1 MKPMISRAAPLSA
14 LSRMALAFL
23 ALAFLALAFLA
34 LATPAEAV
42 WENGYWASLLQVD
55 TITSHTRACSDGQ
68 GGTLVVAVDVTA
80 PEQKIR
86 LTRLDHN
93 GNEIWAD
100 GGIAVPRD
108 LVSEGQAGPAAVAP
122 DGSGGAYCAY
132 RENYG
137 GVPYLAVAHLDADGS
152 LIARTV
158 LANLGTFYE
167 GLDVALVP
175 SAGGEMIVAWNDY
188 FWPENTLWAA
198 RLAGDLSVVWARESG
213 ILARPLP
220 TPDPWF
226 IQPDGQGGVFLASR
240 TYLPAGGTET
250 RLQHLTAAGTTSW
263 SGDGVLLWTH
273 LDLVGKPVALVA
285 GNNGDAFLICSKGYG
300 DATAQHVDAAGNA
313 TWTAGGLLVQD
324 AATYPDPCST
334 VACTDQAGGFFVV
347 TGSEDLTGQRIDAL
361 GNLLWGSSGVML
373 TSRPYRQ
380 TAPAVAGDAHGGLLV
395 VYEDHFF
402 SSDTFNH
409 ALSGLR
415 LDAFANTLWD
425 REGFWWTGNL
435 ALPDAWRVT
444 AAQVMADGSGGG
456 HVVWSLFDD
465 SWNNND
471 VYAAGF
477 GPDGAT
483 PAQTL
488 LTALWPDSGAPG
500 EVLGLA
506 GLGDY
511 LDPDDS
517 FTLEMPGS
525 TLALTGTA
533 VSAGTL
539 VAGTANLN
547 GPVGAYDLVCRRN
560 GAAVAVL
567 ENAFGLGVGPGCGD
581 DQALQL
587 ADLDVVSFG
596 SQRKAGFD
604 SQGRA
609 HYAAL
614 GQDPDS
620 GDHVI
625 KEWVGVGEGG
635 AATPLFTSRDPLSDL
650 AFALGPDD
658 EPHAVFVSTDG
669 SVQVLNYLR
678 GGDLFQ
684 ALIPDG
690 VRNPA
695 LALDADRNAMI
706 VFESDIM
713 GSSALFCIQ
722 ADDNGLGA
730 MTDLISG
737 AGAEQPDLCRD
748 QDGFTLAF
756 VRDFWFPGLH
766 EVCRQ
771 QFRQGLWQGPESLQ
785 FGLHLTS
792 PSVAWDGDRL
802 TLLAWILDNSGTQPL
817 LHTQLFDGDQAG
829 PVRWRLGDGLIY
841 RCSVAASAPGAF
853 RLLTQESVSGI
864 PMAVYLRSG
873 DGNVFHPRRRINT
886 RDDVDFAVLAAQ
898 RDGDGLFA
906 AWEDHDLLH
915 EPVSYYFCASPVSAV
930 ELPETTALC
939 LQASPNP
946 FNPRT
951 ALSFTLSHTG
961 KVRLAIYDLR
971 GALVRRLADHT
982 LPAGPHTLT
991 WDGTDDQGRR
1001 PSSGIYLARLES
1013 AETARTIKMVLLK

>member
-1 MKPMISRAAPLSA
+1 MKPMISRTSEWFTLA
-14 LSRMALAFL
+14 LMALTFMAW
-23 ALAFLALAFLA
+23 
-34 LATPAEAV
+34 ATPAQAA
-42 WENGYWASLLQVD
+42 WENGYWASIIQVD

-68 GGTLVVAVDVTA
+68 GGTLVVSVDVTA

-100 GGIAVPRD
+100 GGISVPRD
-108 LVSEGQAGPAAVAP
+108 LASEGQAGPAAMAP

-137 GVPYLAVAHLDADGS
+137 GVPYLAVAHMDASGS
-152 LIARTV
+152 LITRIV
-158 LANLGTFYE
+158 LANLGTFYD

-175 SAGGEMIVAWNDY
+175 SADGDVVVAWNNY

-213 ILARPLP
+213 IYARPLP
-220 TPDPWF
+220 TADPWF

-250 RLQHLTAAGTTSW
+250 RLQHLSAAGTTTW
-263 SGDGVLLWTH
+263 NGDGVLLWTH
-273 LDLVGKPVALVA
+273 LDLVGKPVGLVA
-285 GNNGDAFLICSKGYG
+285 GSSGDAFVICSKGYG
-300 DATAQHVDAAGNA
+300 DATAQHVDAAGNP
-313 TWTAGGLLVQD
+313 TWTPGGLLVQD
-324 AATYPDPCST
+324 AATYPDPCTS

-347 TGSEDLTGQRIDAL
+347 TGAEDLTGQRIDAL
-361 GNLLWGSSGVML
+361 GNLLWGSTGVML

-380 TAPAVAGDAHGGLLV
+380 TAPAVASDAHGGMMV

-402 SSDTFNH
+402 SGDTYNH

-415 LDAFANTLWD
+415 LDAFANTLWA

-435 ALPDAWRVT
+435 ALPDAWRVA
-444 AAQVMADGSGGG
+444 AAQVVADGSGGG
-456 HVVWSLFDD
+456 HVVWSMFDD

-483 PAQTL
+483 PAQAV

-506 GLGDY
+506 ALGDY

-517 FTLEMPGS
+517 FALEMPGS
-525 TLALTGTA
+525 TMTLNGT
-533 VSAGTL
+533 VVTTGTL
-539 VAGTANLN
+539 VGGTVNLN

-567 ENAFGLGVGPGCGD
+567 ENAFGLGAGPDCGGD
-581 DQALQL
+581 NALQL
-587 ADLDVVSFG
+587 ADLDIASFG
-596 SQRKAGFD
+596 SQRKAAFD

-614 GQDPDS
+614 GLDPDS
-620 GDHVI
+620 GDYMI

-635 AATPLFTSRDPLSDL
+635 AATPLLASRDLLRDL
-650 AFALGPDD
+650 AFALGPND
-658 EPHAVFVSTDG
+658 EPHVVFVSTDG
-669 SVQVLNYLR
+669 SEQVLNYLR
-678 GGDLFQ
+678 DRDLFQ
-684 ALIPDG
+684 VVVPDG

-695 LALDADRNAMI
+695 LALDAERNAMI

-713 GSSALFCIQ
+713 GSSALFYLQ
-722 ADDNGLGA
+722 ADDNGLGN
-730 MTDLISG
+730 MTDLVSG
-737 AGAEQPDLCRD
+737 AGAGQPDLCLD

-771 QFRQGLWQGPESLQ
+771 LFRDGAWQAPESLQ
-785 FGLHLTS
+785 FGLNLTS
-792 PSVAWDGDRL
+792 PSVAWDGDQL
-802 TLLAWILDNSGTQPL
+802 TLLSWILDNSGTQPL
-817 LHTQLFDGDQAG
+817 LHTQLFEGDQAG

-873 DGNVFHPRRRINT
+873 DGNVFYPRRRVNT

-898 RDGDGLFA
+898 RSGDGLFA

-930 ELPETTALC
+930 QLPEAHSLG

-951 ALSFTLSHTG
+951 TISFTLAEPG
-961 KVRLAIYDLR
+961 KVRLTIYDLR
-971 GALVRRLADHT
+971 GALVRRLAERP
-982 LPAGPHTLT
+982 LAAGPHAVV
-991 WDGTDDQGRR
+991 WDGTDDRGRR
-1001 PSSGIYLARLES
+1001 PGSGIYLARLES
-1013 AETARTIKMVLLK
+1013 AETARTIKVVMLK